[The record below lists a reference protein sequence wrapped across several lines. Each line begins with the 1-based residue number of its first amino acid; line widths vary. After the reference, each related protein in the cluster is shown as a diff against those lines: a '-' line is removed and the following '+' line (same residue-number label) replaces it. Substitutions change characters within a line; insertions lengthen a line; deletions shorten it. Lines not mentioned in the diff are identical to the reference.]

1 MRGEGEGEAEQLAP
15 RMWKPYMKR
24 ETLLWLIPIL
34 IAFGVFVVICF
45 NPAALMGRL
54 FFPVII
60 VLGLVGP
67 IGAFWG
73 IYQSIRYEESPLKY
87 SAVML
92 IPLGF
97 LWYYFEKYKKRVSP
111 SRVNP
116 EALGKP

>member
-1 MRGEGEGEAEQLAP
+1 MRGEGEAEAEQLAR
-15 RMWKPYMKR
+15 RMRKLHMRR

-34 IAFGVFVVICF
+34 IASGVFVVICV

-54 FFPVII
+54 FFPVLI
-60 VLGLVGP
+60 VFGLVGP

-73 IYQSIRYEESPLKY
+73 IYQSIRYEQSPLKY

-97 LWYYFEKYKKRVSP
+97 LWYYFERYKKRISP
-111 SRVNP
+111 SGVNP
-116 EALGKP
+116 EGHDSR